1 RGSRASTS
9 RGERSAAPA
18 RVRCSGKF
26 GVTPF
31 HPHLAIIA
39 DDLTGSLDTGVAF
52 AARGWQTAV
61 RVAGHGERSDPSD
74 PSDPSDSAPLASDAI
89 VWDTETREAD
99 EETARRAVRAVCE
112 QPSVRS
118 AARVYKKIDST
129 LRGPWLAELR

>member
-1 RGSRASTS
+1 M
-9 RGERSAAPA
+9 P
-18 RVRCSGKF
+18 C
-26 GVTPF
+26 
-31 HPHLAIIA
+31 HPRLAIIA

-74 PSDPSDSAPLASDAI
+74 PSDSAPLACDAI

-112 QPSVRS
+112 EPAVRS

-129 LRGPWLAELR
+129 LRGPWLAELREVWKA